1 MTYLTY
7 SIMQNQQPSPFLKN
21 PYTNEEIEILR
32 QAFKNSEDKYSV
44 IVPLDDKKVFV
55 FRTGHFLDNCTKGKS
70 FKMSLNGLND
80 TFNQPEPAFQTG
92 KFIFGTSTTIK
103 KLKEFICKKAN
114 NQSLF
119 DLELEDAQKYL
130 RENIVNCEVWNA
142 LPSFIKDTQAC
153 DEILRLLYACSDVKD
168 EEKVGALFFPSNWK
182 KPIEK
187 KTTPWAGRF
196 YGLGIDTKLWDKKRF
211 EWMMTVRCEWAKQCS
226 SYEELKEFEG
236 LKFAELQIG
245 KSFENQW
252 MVSSLD
258 KEGKEKGMNWL
269 GTVYDLYFEKM
280 KELGRLPE
288 VGDFNV
294 SSW

>member
-1 MTYLTY
+1 M
-7 SIMQNQQPSPFLKN
+7 QPSPFLSN
-21 PYTNEEIEILR
+21 PYTTEVIALLR
-32 QAFKNSEDKYSV
+32 QAFDNPENSNKYSV
-44 IVPLDDKKVFV
+44 IVELSDGTKVLV
-55 FRTGHFLDNCTKGKS
+55 FRTGDIFDNCTKGKP
-70 FKMSLNGLND
+70 FTLSLNGLND
-80 TFNQPEPAFQTG
+80 TFDQPETPFQMG
-92 KFIFGTSTTIK
+92 KFIFGATKTIAELK
-103 KLKEFICKKAN
+103 KFICEKAN
-114 NQSLF
+114 NPSLF
-119 DLELEDAQKYL
+119 DLKLEDAQKCL

-288 VGDFNV
+288 VGDFDV